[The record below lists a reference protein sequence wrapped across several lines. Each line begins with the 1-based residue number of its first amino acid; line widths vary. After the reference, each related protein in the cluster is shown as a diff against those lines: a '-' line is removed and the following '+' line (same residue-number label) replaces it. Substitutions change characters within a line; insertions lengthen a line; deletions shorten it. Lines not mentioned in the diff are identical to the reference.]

1 MRRTHLVTILVFVAG
16 LGLGYFV
23 RSLGIDKPQG
33 TDMHAADWA
42 AIEKLHK
49 ADVEA
54 TIKQDPSALT
64 TLWSDDGANF
74 GFPGPPVVGTKA
86 MAEAYAKMRADYPE
100 FKVLNY
106 APVIRQVQIVDGWAI
121 ETGSFEA
128 TYQMSAKDKP
138 VNVND
143 NGMRVLKRQNDGS
156 WKFAVVGLK

>member
-1 MRRTHLVTILVFVAG
+1 MRHLATILVFVGG

-23 RSLGIDKPQG
+23 RGLGIGKPKE
-33 TDMHAADWA
+33 TDMHAADRA
-42 AIEKLHK
+42 AIEKLHN

-64 TLWSDDGANF
+64 SLWSNNGANF

-86 MAEAYAKMRADYPE
+86 MAEAYAKMGADYPE
-100 FKVLNY
+100 FKVLDY
-106 APVIRQVQIVDGWAI
+106 VPVIRQVHIVDGWAI
-121 ETGSFEA
+121 ETVSFQA
-128 TYQMSAKDKP
+128 TYQMSSKDKP

>member
-1 MRRTHLVTILVFVAG
+1 MKRTHLVSILVFVAG

-74 GFPGPPVVGTKA
+74 GFAGPPVHLLWGRKRWPRP
-86 MAEAYAKMRADYPE
+86 MRKCGP
-100 FKVLNY
+100 
-106 APVIRQVQIVDGWAI
+106 
-121 ETGSFEA
+121 T
-128 TYQMSAKDKP
+128 T
-138 VNVND
+138 
-143 NGMRVLKRQNDGS
+143 QNS
-156 WKFAVVGLK
+156 KY

>member
-1 MRRTHLVTILVFVAG
+1 MFVVRKQYETYSSRHHSCFVAG

-23 RSLGIDKPQG
+23 RSLGIGKPQG
-33 TDMHAADWA
+33 TDMHAPDWA

-86 MAEAYAKMRADYPE
+86 MAEAHAKMRAEYPE

-106 APVIRQVQIVDGWAI
+106 TPAIRRCRSPMGGRLRPA
-121 ETGSFEA
+121 
-128 TYQMSAKDKP
+128 
-138 VNVND
+138 
-143 NGMRVLKRQNDGS
+143 VLKPYTKCQRRTNRS
-156 WKFAVVGLK
+156 M

>member
-23 RSLGIDKPQG
+23 RSLGIDKPQE

-86 MAEAYAKMRADYPE
+86 MAEAYAKNAGRLPRIQSIELCPGDSAGAD
-100 FKVLNY
+100 
-106 APVIRQVQIVDGWAI
+106 RRW
-121 ETGSFEA
+121 
-128 TYQMSAKDKP
+128 
-138 VNVND
+138 
-143 NGMRVLKRQNDGS
+143 
-156 WKFAVVGLK
+156 VGD

>member
-1 MRRTHLVTILVFVAG
+1 
-16 LGLGYFV
+16 
-23 RSLGIDKPQG
+23 
-33 TDMHAADWA
+33 MHAADWA

-64 TLWSDDGANF
+64 TPWSDDGANF

-106 APVIRQVQIVDGWAI
+106 APVIRQVQIVKGWAI

-143 NGMRVLKRQNDGS
+143 NGMRVLKRQNDGA

>member
-23 RSLGIDKPQG
+23 RSFGIGTPKG
-33 TDMHAADWA
+33 TDMQAADRA

-54 TIKQDPSALT
+54 TIKQDPSALAS
-64 TLWSDDGANF
+64 LWSDGGANF

-86 MAEAYAKMRADYPE
+86 MAEAYVKMRADYPE
-100 FKVLNY
+100 FRVLNY
-106 APVIRQVQIVDGWAI
+106 SPVIQQVQIVKGWAI

-138 VNVND
+138 VHVND